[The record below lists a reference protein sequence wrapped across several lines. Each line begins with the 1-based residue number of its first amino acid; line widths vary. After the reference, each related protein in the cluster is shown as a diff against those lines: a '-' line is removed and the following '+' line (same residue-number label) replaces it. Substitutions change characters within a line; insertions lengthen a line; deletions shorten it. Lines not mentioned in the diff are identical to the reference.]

1 MQNLIKNAEVK
12 MGEKVQLK
20 GGICEVNFGYNIK
33 KEVYANLSSDIPK
46 LYDMMRFLNFWGY
59 KCHC

>member
-1 MQNLIKNAEVK
+1 

>member
-1 MQNLIKNAEVK
+1 

-20 GGICEVNFGYNIK
+20 GGICEVNFVYNVK

-46 LYDMMRFLNFWGY
+46 LYAMRLIKGGQ
-59 KCHC
+59 HAG